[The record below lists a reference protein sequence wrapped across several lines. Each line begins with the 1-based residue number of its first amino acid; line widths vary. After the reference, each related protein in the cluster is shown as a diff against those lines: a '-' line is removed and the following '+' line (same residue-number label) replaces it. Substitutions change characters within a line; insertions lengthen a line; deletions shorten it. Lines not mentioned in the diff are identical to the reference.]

1 MSKEKEGGFEQ
12 DCLFHVFRRRKE
24 LEEQYKEQYK
34 DLHEQLHSDRTLLQ
48 GWLLLTLVLGQDLNW
63 CFFGRK

>member
-1 MSKEKEGGFEQ
+1 VSKEKEGGFVQ

-48 GWLLLTLVLGQDLNW
+48 GWLMLTLDLEQDLNW
-63 CFFGRK
+63 